1 MMKALRRNAGS
12 KRAFSNGY
20 KKGCAMKK
28 TMPYYL
34 MLGFRVKQMCD
45 FTICTCGR

>member
-28 TMPYYL
+28 MMP
-34 MLGFRVKQMCD
+34 
-45 FTICTCGR
+45 